1 MSFFLFFLF
10 WVSLIGLAHWYVGRR
25 MINATNLRRR
35 QKQTAWLVVGM
46 IFLIPQ
52 VPFFFFLNRMQ
63 SGWLDAFSWAGYVVL
78 GFFSL
83 ILSLLLLRDIVLLA
97 RRFTEKM
104 AGLALRKTIPAPDPE
119 VDKERRR
126 FLIHSTNLGIVGL
139 TAAATGYGFY
149 EARRRATIEHV
160 DVPLAHLPSE
170 FDGFRIVQFTDLHV
184 GPTIKR
190 KFVEGI
196 VEQVLELQGDLIA
209 FTGDLVDGSV
219 PWLRDDVA
227 PLRDVEGQYGKF
239 FITGNHE
246 YYSGVEPWVKEATN
260 LGFDVLLNEHRIIR
274 RGENRIVLAGVTD
287 YSGGDFIANHR
298 SDPLKALEG
307 APERLVRI
315 LLAHQPRSIHA
326 SLKASV
332 DLQISGHTHG
342 GQFFPWNHLATL
354 NQPYIKGLHKHESA
368 WIYVSRGTGYW
379 GPPLRLG
386 IPPEITVITL
396 RKAQSLEP

>member
-25 MINATNLRRR
+25 VINAANLQRAERR
-35 QKQTAWLVVGM
+35 TAWMVVGM

-52 VPFFFFLNRMQ
+52 VSFFFFLGRMQ
-63 SGWLDAFSWAGYVVL
+63 SAWLDLFSWGGFVTL

-83 ILSLLLLRDIVLLA
+83 ILTLLLLRDGVLLA
-97 RRFTEKM
+97 RRVTEKI
-104 AGLALRKTIPAPDPE
+104 LRLTLRKSISSSDPA

-126 FLIHSTNLGIVGL
+126 FLVHSTNLGIIGL
-139 TAAATGYGFY
+139 ATAATGYGFY
-149 EARRRATIEHV
+149 EARRRAAIEHV
-160 DVPLAHLPSE
+160 EVPLARLPAE
-170 FDGFRIVQFTDLHV
+170 FDGFRIVQFTDLHI
-184 GPTIKR
+184 GSTIKR
-190 KFVEGI
+190 GFVEGI
-196 VEQVLELQGDLIA
+196 VEQLVELRGDLLA

-227 PLRDVEGQYGKF
+227 PLRELEAHHGKF

-246 YYSGVEPWVKEATN
+246 YYSGAEPWVKEATN
-260 LGFDVLLNEHRIIR
+260 LWFDVLLNEHRIIH
-274 RGENRIVLAGVTD
+274 RGESSIVLAGVTD
-287 YSGGDFIANHR
+287 YSGGDFIASHR
-298 SDPLKALEG
+298 SDPSTALQG
-307 APERLVRI
+307 APEELVRI

-326 SLKASV
+326 AVNARV

-354 NQPYIKGLHKHESA
+354 NQPYIRGLHKHESA

-386 IPPEITVITL
+386 IPPEITAITL
-396 RKAQSLEP
+396 RKA

>member
-10 WVSLIGLAHWYVGRR
+10 WVSLIGLGHWYVGRR
-25 MINATNLRRR
+25 LINAANLQQTQRRI
-35 QKQTAWLVVGM
+35 AWLVVGAF
-46 IFLIPQ
+46 FLIPQ
-52 VPFFFFLNRMQ
+52 IPFFFFLNRMQ
-63 SGWLDAFSWAGYVVL
+63 SAWLDAFSWGGYVVL

-83 ILSLLLLRDIVLLA
+83 ILTLLLVRDIALLA
-97 RRFTEKM
+97 RRFSRKLVRLT
-104 AGLALRKTIPAPDPE
+104 LRKTTPSPDLE
-119 VDKERRR
+119 ADKERRR
-126 FLIHSTNLGIVGL
+126 FLIHSTNLCIVGL

-160 DVPLAHLPSE
+160 DVPLAHLPPE
-170 FDGFRIVQFTDLHV
+170 FDGFRIVQFTDLHI
-184 GPTIKR
+184 GATIKR
-190 KFVEGI
+190 GFVEGI
-196 VEQVLELQGDLIA
+196 VEQLLELKGDLVA
-209 FTGDLVDGSV
+209 FTGDLADGSV
-219 PWLRDDVA
+219 PWLRNDVA
-227 PLRDVEGQYGKF
+227 PLREVEGEYGKF

-246 YYSGVEPWVKEATN
+246 YYSGVEPWVREATN
-260 LGFDVLLNEHRIIR
+260 LGFDVLLNEHRIIQ
-274 RGENRIVLAGVTD
+274 RGEGRVVLAGVTD
-287 YSGGDFIANHR
+287 YSGGDFIASHR

-307 APERLVRI
+307 APEGLVRI
-315 LLAHQPRSIHA
+315 LLAHQPRTIHA

-354 NQPYIKGLHKHESA
+354 NQPYIKGLHKHESS

-396 RKAQSLEP
+396 WKA

>member
-10 WVSLIGLAHWYVGRR
+10 WVSLIGLGHWYVGRR
-25 MINATNLRRR
+25 LINAANLQQTQRRI
-35 QKQTAWLVVGM
+35 AWLVVGVF
-46 IFLIPQ
+46 FLIPQ
-52 VPFFFFLNRMQ
+52 IPFFFFLNRMQ
-63 SGWLDAFSWAGYVVL
+63 SAWLDAFSWGGYVVL

-83 ILSLLLLRDIVLLA
+83 ILTLLLVRDIALLA
-97 RRFTEKM
+97 RRFSRKLVRLT
-104 AGLALRKTIPAPDPE
+104 LRKTTPSPDLE
-119 VDKERRR
+119 ADKERRR
-126 FLIHSTNLGIVGL
+126 FLIHSTNLCIVGL

-160 DVPLAHLPSE
+160 DVPLAHLPPE
-170 FDGFRIVQFTDLHV
+170 FDGFRIVQFTDLHI
-184 GPTIKR
+184 GATIKR
-190 KFVEGI
+190 GFVEGI
-196 VEQVLELQGDLIA
+196 VEQLLELKGDLVA
-209 FTGDLVDGSV
+209 FTGDLADGSV
-219 PWLRDDVA
+219 PWLRNDVA
-227 PLRDVEGQYGKF
+227 PLREVEGEYGKF

-246 YYSGVEPWVKEATN
+246 YYSGVEPWVREATN
-260 LGFDVLLNEHRIIR
+260 LGFDVLLNEHRIIQ
-274 RGENRIVLAGVTD
+274 RGEGRVVLAGVTD
-287 YSGGDFIANHR
+287 YSGGDFIASHR

-307 APERLVRI
+307 APEGLVRI
-315 LLAHQPRSIHA
+315 LLAHQPRTIHA

-354 NQPYIKGLHKHESA
+354 NQPYIKGLHKHESS

-396 RKAQSLEP
+396 WKA